1 MLLDGP
7 KPLKN
12 IEKQTL
18 FLILGHSKK
27 HYQRGPRK
35 SCFLV
40 QNADMGVPGSTYR
53 LIFDVL
59 LRCQKIII
67 FGRLP
72 DGPKN
77 RRNRASE
84 HQRVDFVAAT
94 DRQVV
99 HFWPGGS
106 QGPPRARGLVKKKT
120 TRGAEEQLVRDLT
133 RPGPMAR
140 RIFSRHTHS
149 VLLI

>member
-1 MLLDGP
+1 MVLDGP
-7 KPLKN
+7 KPLKS

-27 HYQRGPRK
+27 RYQRGSQK
-35 SCFLV
+35 SCFGV
-40 QNADMGVPGSTYR
+40 QNGDMGVPGSTYR

-72 DGPKN
+72 DGPTNRKN
-77 RRNRASE
+77 RALER
-84 HQRVDFVAAT
+84 QRVDFVAAA

-99 HFWPGGS
+99 HSWPGGS
-106 QGPPRARGLVKKKT
+106 QGPPRARGLVKKRT
-120 TRGAEEQLVRDLT
+120 TEEQKSSWCK
-133 RPGPMAR
+133 
-140 RIFSRHTHS
+140 I
-149 VLLI
+149 

>member
-1 MLLDGP
+1 MVLDGP

-27 HYQRGPRK
+27 KKKKRYQRGPQK

-40 QNADMGVPGSTYR
+40 ENGDMGLPGSTYR

-77 RRNRASE
+77 RALERQGPQNPARASS
-84 HQRVDFVAAT
+84 D
-94 DRQVV
+94 VV
-99 HFWPGGS
+99 TFGIGGR
-106 QGPPRARGLVKKKT
+106 GAPRARYY
-120 TRGAEEQLVRDLT
+120 
-133 RPGPMAR
+133 
-140 RIFSRHTHS
+140 
-149 VLLI
+149 